1 MNHFHW
7 YVGLRFIRS
16 KRRDGF
22 LSFLTIFSM
31 LGMVLGVAALIIVLS
46 VMNGFQ
52 KELKDKVLSFIP
64 HAVLLDQQPIENW
77 QEYAEI
83 AKAHPHVLASSGFTE
98 VQGLLVSSY
107 SNKGAVIQGIEPKD
121 LYDNTGF
128 DDTTLS
134 PELLEKL
141 ENNRWGMVM
150 GKYMAADLGLS
161 VGDKVKFIVPEQT
174 SISFSGLKTSKR
186 LFTLVGTFNVRSEV
200 DNVLAIIN
208 IKDAASL
215 LGIPKNS
222 AMSIQIKTD
231 DLFLAKQYAQEVSD
245 SVDRYF
251 NTNDWTGQH
260 GNLFAA
266 IQMER
271 RMVALLLAIII
282 LVASFN
288 ILTSLMMV
296 VNEKQGVIAILRT
309 MGAKPIQIMQ
319 IFLVQGTFI
328 GIIGTIIGVVI
339 GTFIAYMIPPFSLY
353 LEQSYDIYIL
363 NPAVYHTSSFP
374 SDPHV
379 FDIVLVCI
387 FSLLLSFLVTIL
399 PALKASYVPPAQ
411 ALRHEV

>member
-31 LGMVLGVAALIIVLS
+31 LGMILGVAALIIVLS

-52 KELKDKVLSFIP
+52 TELKDKVLSFIP
-64 HAVLLDQQPIENW
+64 HAVLYDQKPIEDW
-77 QEYAEI
+77 QTYAEV

-98 VQGLLVSSY
+98 VQGLLISSR
-107 SNKGAVIQGIEPKD
+107 SNKGAVVQGIEPKD
-121 LYDNTGF
+121 LYANTGF
-128 DDTTLS
+128 DENTLK

-141 ENNRWGMVM
+141 ENERWGIIM
-150 GKYMAADLGLS
+150 GVYMAADLGLS

-174 SISFSGLKTSKR
+174 SISFSGLSTQEKR
-186 LFTLVGTFNVRSEV
+186 FTLIGTFNVRSEV
-200 DNVLAIIN
+200 DNTLALIN
-208 IKDAASL
+208 IQSAASIL
-215 LGIPKNS
+215 RIPKNS

-251 NTNDWTGQH
+251 TTNDWTGQH

-266 IQMER
+266 IKMER

-319 IFLVQGTFI
+319 IFIVQGTFI
-328 GIIGTIIGVVI
+328 GVIGTCIGVVL
-339 GTFIAYMIPPFSLY
+339 GTFIAYMIPAFSTF
-353 LEQSYDIYIL
+353 LEMKFGIYVL
-363 NPAVYHTSSFP
+363 DPSVYHTSSFP
-374 SDPHV
+374 SDPHT
-379 FDIVLVCI
+379 FDIFLVAC

>member
-31 LGMVLGVAALIIVLS
+31 LGMILGVAALIIVLS

-52 KELKDKVLSFIP
+52 TELKDKVLSFIP
-64 HAVLLDQQPIENW
+64 HATLQDQQPIENW
-77 QEYAEI
+77 QEYAQI
-83 AKAHPHVLASSGFTE
+83 AQAHPHVLAASGFTE

-107 SNKGAVIQGIEPKD
+107 SNRGAVVQGIEPKD
-121 LYDNTGF
+121 LYANTGF
-128 DDTTLS
+128 DKSTLA
-134 PELLEKL
+134 PELLAKL
-141 ENNRWGMVM
+141 DNDRWGIIM
-150 GKYMAADLGLS
+150 GVHMASSLGLN

-174 SISFSGLKTSKR
+174 SINFSGLNTQDKR
-186 LFTLVGTFNVRSEV
+186 FTLVGIFKVRSEV
-200 DNVLAIIN
+200 DNSVALIN
-208 IKDAASL
+208 IKDAASIL
-215 LGIPKNS
+215 RIPKNS

-231 DLFLAKQYAQEVSD
+231 DLFLAKQYAQEVAD

-251 NTNDWTGQH
+251 TTLDWTRQH

-266 IQMER
+266 IKMER
-271 RMVALLLAIII
+271 RMVALLLAIVI

-309 MGAKPIQIMQ
+309 MGAKPIQIMK

-328 GIIGTIIGVVI
+328 GVIGTCIGVVL
-339 GTFIAYMIPPFSLY
+339 GTFIAYMIPTFATF
-353 LEQSYDIYIL
+353 LEVKFGIYVL
-363 NPAVYHTSSFP
+363 DPNVYHTSSFP
-374 SDPHV
+374 SDPHT
-379 FDIVLVCI
+379 FDIFLVAC

-411 ALRHEV
+411 ALRYEV